1 MALAQEGLML
11 NTADVA
17 LTKVSMTTQE
27 QQLRVVII
35 GKL

>member
-11 NTADVA
+11 SADDVA
-17 LTKVSMTTQE
+17 LTKVSMTTQG